1 MSLSKNLG
9 WLVDLYFVVGLYF
22 FILGGS
28 HFYGIFIQTTL
39 IGAVEKYSTF
49 MTPSNNLLLHL
60 YSSVFCS
67 CQTIKWKRRNLAAT
81 NDFFF
86 HFTISRDKCIAVRK
100 ILFCG
105 LQRKENMDLENQK
118 TVVRKTMAKKLK
130 LECGFWFL
138 VLLIITIHHKSG
150 LVFHFSCSY
159 ISISLQVDKKEG
171 LTDDII
177 WPQMSP
183 PIIFHSFD
191 NKVMAKPTHVP

>member
-1 MSLSKNLG
+1 M
-9 WLVDLYFVVGLYF
+9 YFVVGLYF

-67 CQTIKWKRRNLAAT
+67 CQTIKWKRRNLATTT
-81 NDFFF
+81 NDYFSILQYHETNALLLEKYFFVGY
-86 HFTISRDKCIAVRK
+86 REKK
-100 ILFCG
+100 
-105 LQRKENMDLENQK
+105 NMDLENQK

-138 VLLIITIHHKSG
+138 ALLIITIHHKSG
-150 LVFHFSCSY
+150 LLLLSSCSY
-159 ISISLQVDKKEG
+159 ISIFLTGRQKQRVD
-171 LTDDII
+171 
-177 WPQMSP
+177 
-183 PIIFHSFD
+183 
-191 NKVMAKPTHVP
+191 